1 LGDGSTHDLPVC
13 SNSDGRSGENG
24 AYQDA
29 VGAHGE
35 SGTENPEDILY
46 LGAILKLDTAAG
58 TGREGGAGM
67 EDKYGVPVSLSVK
80 NDLRI
85 VQGYFDALP
94 VAMDSRWERLAPH
107 FGTHG
112 SSPSP

>member
-1 LGDGSTHDLPVC
+1 LGDGSTQDLLICP
-13 SNSDGRSGENG
+13 NSDGRSSENG

-46 LGAILKLDTAAG
+46 LGAISKLDTAVG

-67 EDKYGVPVSLSVK
+67 EDEYGVLVSLSVK
-80 NDLRI
+80 NFHNELSHPTCRMNFHNELS
-85 VQGYFDALP
+85 Q
-94 VAMDSRWERLAPH
+94 
-107 FGTHG
+107 
-112 SSPSP
+112 